1 MAEHAKKTEMDQSPD
16 EAIIQILSVFGGHKL
31 YTKVWKPEAEPAK

>member
-1 MAEHAKKTEMDQSPD
+1 MAEQAKKTEMDQNPD
-16 EAIIQILSVFGGHKL
+16 EASIQIVSAFGGHKL